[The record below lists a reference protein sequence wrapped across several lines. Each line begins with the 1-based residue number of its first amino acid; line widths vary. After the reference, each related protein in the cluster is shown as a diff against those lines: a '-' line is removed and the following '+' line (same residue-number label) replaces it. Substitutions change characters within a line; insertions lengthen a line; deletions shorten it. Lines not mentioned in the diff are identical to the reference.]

1 MSHSQKQGTP
11 VPADSVASDRVNNP
25 YSPVSGQFTPDAVF
39 DSMDSIY
46 LAHASKL
53 HDLSPYVRYNFDEMK
68 SQYSDIVKSY
78 NQMVDQYNEA
88 MDTFCK
94 MFACMHRAK
103 KETRRAVA
111 FIEAQGLIEMFNS
124 KTE

>member
-1 MSHSQKQGTP
+1 MLHSQKPGTL
-11 VPADSVASDRVNNP
+11 ALASVASDGAKQ
-25 YSPVSGQFTPDAVF
+25 SLTAVL

-78 NQMVDQYNEA
+78 NQMVDQYNKA
-88 MDTFCK
+88 MDTFCQ
-94 MFACMHRAK
+94 MFARMQKAR
-103 KETRRAVA
+103 KEARRAMA

-124 KTE
+124 KTDQQ

>member
-1 MSHSQKQGTP
+1 MPTIKQGTT
-11 VPADSVASDRVNNP
+11 VPAASVASDGAIAPVT
-25 YSPVSGQFTPDAVF
+25 PVSGQFTPDAVF

-94 MFACMHRAK
+94 MFARMQRAK
-103 KETRRAVA
+103 KEKRRAVA
-111 FIEAQGLIEMFNS
+111 FIEAQGLIGMFNS

>member
-1 MSHSQKQGTP
+1 MKETTSTGAIAP
-11 VPADSVASDRVNNP
+11 VT
-25 YSPVSGQFTPDAVF
+25 PVSGKLTPDAAF
-39 DSMDSIY
+39 DSMDSIH

-88 MDTFCK
+88 MDTFCR
-94 MFACMHRAK
+94 MFARMQRAR
-103 KETRRAVA
+103 KEARRAMT

-124 KTE
+124 KTDQQ

>member
-1 MSHSQKQGTP
+1 MPTIKPGTLA
-11 VPADSVASDRVNNP
+11 PASVASDGAKQ
-25 YSPVSGQFTPDAVF
+25 SLTAVF

-68 SQYSDIVKSY
+68 SQYSDIVKSH
-78 NQMVDQYNEA
+78 NEMVDQYNKA
-88 MDTFCK
+88 MDTCCQ
-94 MFACMHRAK
+94 MFARMQRAR
-103 KETRRAVA
+103 KEARRAMA

-124 KTE
+124 KTDQQ

>member
-1 MSHSQKQGTP
+1 MSNTST
-11 VPADSVASDRVNNP
+11 ATIVAQTDCIAATVNNHP
-25 YSPVSGQFTPDAVF
+25 F
-39 DSMDSIY
+39 DNLDSIY

-78 NQMVDQYNEA
+78 NEMVDQYNEA
-88 MDTFCK
+88 MDTFCQ
-94 MFACMHRAK
+94 MFARMQRAK
-103 KETRRAVA
+103 KETRQAMA
-111 FIEAQGLIEMFNS
+111 FIEAQGLIEMFKS

>member
-1 MSHSQKQGTP
+1 MPTIKQGTT
-11 VPADSVASDRVNNP
+11 VPAASVASDRVNNP
-25 YSPVSGQFTPDAVF
+25 YSPDTGENSPLAAVF

-94 MFACMHRAK
+94 MFARMQRAK

-111 FIEAQGLIEMFNS
+111 FIEAQGLIGMFNS

>member
-1 MSHSQKQGTP
+1 MPTNNSGAIAP
-11 VPADSVASDRVNNP
+11 VT
-25 YSPVSGQFTPDAVF
+25 PVSGENSPLVAVF
-39 DSMDSIY
+39 DNLDSIY

-78 NQMVDQYNEA
+78 NEMVDQYNEA
-88 MDTFCK
+88 MGTFCQ
-94 MFACMHRAK
+94 MFARMQRAK
-103 KETRRAVA
+103 KETRQAMA
-111 FIEAQGLIEMFNS
+111 FIEAQGLIEMFKS

>member
-1 MSHSQKQGTP
+1 MSYTQNQGTP
-11 VPADSVASDRVNNP
+11 VPAASVASDGAKQ
-25 YSPVSGQFTPDAVF
+25 SLTAVF
-39 DSMDSIY
+39 DSMDSIH

-88 MDTFCK
+88 MDTFCR
-94 MFACMHRAK
+94 MFARMQRAR
-103 KETRRAVA
+103 KEARRAMT

-124 KTE
+124 KTDQQ